1 MIGYVECFD
10 STKTMSFKISNK
22 NLLEKYTKRCG
33 KISSLMSIEF
43 DSKLVYGG
51 NDKYIKTTAK
61 SYDDKVNTNFQSKKH
76 LKKMHHK
83 NVFLW

>member
-22 NLLEKYTKRCG
+22 KLLEKYTKIWG

-43 DSKLVYGG
+43 DSKPVYGC

-61 SYDDKVNTNFQSKKH
+61 SFDDKVNTNFQSKKTP
-76 LKKMHHK
+76 KE
-83 NVFLW
+83 NAS

>member
-22 NLLEKYTKRCG
+22 KLLEKYTKIWG

-43 DSKLVYGG
+43 DSKPVYGG

-61 SYDDKVNTNFQSKKH
+61 SFDDKANTNFQSKKTP
-76 LKKMHHK
+76 KE
-83 NVFLW
+83 NAS